1 RSWPAHSRPAR
12 RHRSPLFLGRASAA
26 ALRVCF
32 RGSADLVFR
41 RPSLTASA
49 RSRGSSNDERSVVR
63 QESRFCRATERS
75 LHTGPHPR
83 AFGPCGGRVG
93 KRTAPEGSA
102 ERRGHCPLAQPSLTN
117 RPYVVSRSSGPPTA
131 AAGHPPRSARP
142 YRPPPPCPR
151 RGAPSPPWCPL

>member
-1 RSWPAHSRPAR
+1 
-12 RHRSPLFLGRASAA
+12 PLFLGRASAA

-63 QESRFCRATERS
+63 QESKFCRANERS
-75 LHTGPHPR
+75 IHMGPHHR

-102 ERRGHCPLAQPSLTN
+102 ERRGHCPLAQPSLSN
-117 RPYVVSRSSGPPTA
+117 EPRGLSRSSGRPTA
-131 AAGHPPRSARP
+131 AAGKPRRSARP
-142 YRPPPPCPR
+142 YRPRPPCPR
-151 RGAPSPPWCPL
+151 RGGRRPSYCPL